1 MSVKTVNRLNDKE
14 EVWELTDKQ
23 KAVVNALAQY
33 PDEGPKKIAEIASK
47 ALENDTVSR
56 SYVHPIK
63 EKYGHI
69 VEKQREIKENERYE
83 GTERTEG
90 DPFESLDETLSDD
103 SKGWQTIQ
111 ERPYDDKNESIE
123 LELSRTDV
131 ESLLS
136 GDVPDD
142 LKRELLAR
150 VVGKAFD

>member
-23 KAVVNALAQY
+23 KAVVNALAQH

-90 DPFESLDETLSDD
+90 DPFESLDKSLEQPEQ
-103 SKGWQTIQ
+103 GWQTIQ
-111 ERPYDDKNESIE
+111 ERPYDDKTESIE
-123 LELSRTDV
+123 LELSKSDV